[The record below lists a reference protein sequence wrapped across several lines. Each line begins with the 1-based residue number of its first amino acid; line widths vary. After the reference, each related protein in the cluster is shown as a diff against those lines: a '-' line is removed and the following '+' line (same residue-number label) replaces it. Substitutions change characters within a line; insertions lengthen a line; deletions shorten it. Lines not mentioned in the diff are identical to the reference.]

1 MRMKILILLVVYRIK
16 IFHWIKIKDEVC
28 RINLEKVSDY
38 MENEKNYDR
47 IEFRE
52 RLFIKSLDER

>member
-1 MRMKILILLVVYRIK
+1 MKILILLVVYRIK
-16 IFHWIKIKDEVC
+16 IFHHVKIKDEAY

-38 MENEKNYDR
+38 MENAKNYDR

-52 RLFIKSLDER
+52 HLFIKSLDER

>member
-1 MRMKILILLVVYRIK
+1 MKILILLVVYRMK
-16 IFHWIKIKDEVC
+16 NFHWIKIKDEAY

-38 MENEKNYDR
+38 MENAKNYDR

>member
-1 MRMKILILLVVYRIK
+1 MKILILLVVYRIK
-16 IFHWIKIKDEVC
+16 IFHHVKIKDEAY

-38 MENEKNYDR
+38 MENAKNYDR